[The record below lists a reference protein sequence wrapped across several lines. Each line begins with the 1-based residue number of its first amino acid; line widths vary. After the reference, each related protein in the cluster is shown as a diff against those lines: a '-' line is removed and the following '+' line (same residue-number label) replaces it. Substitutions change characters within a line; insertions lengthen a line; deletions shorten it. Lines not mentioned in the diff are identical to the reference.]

1 MIHKNARGVLTIP
14 FFSVGAAPWSD
25 QALIKLIFG

>member
-1 MIHKNARGVLTIP
+1 MIHKNSRGVLTIP
-14 FFSVGAAPWSD
+14 FFSVGCAPWSD